1 MYSVSQYRHE
11 PVSHYGRFGT
21 GLTVAKGSSSNTWA
35 AICSTYFLDKQ
46 YRTRSFISISHV
58 ITISIDILNS
68 KNGES
73 SRPPQKTGE
82 ISGQIATIYM
92 LLLNKQA
99 FAANHNW
106 IHVQPQT

>member
-1 MYSVSQYRHE
+1 MGNHQ
-11 PVSHYGRFGT
+11 
-21 GLTVAKGSSSNTWA
+21 
-35 AICSTYFLDKQ
+35 D
-46 YRTRSFISISHV
+46 
-58 ITISIDILNS
+58 
-68 KNGES
+68 
-73 SRPPQKTGE
+73 PPKKTGE